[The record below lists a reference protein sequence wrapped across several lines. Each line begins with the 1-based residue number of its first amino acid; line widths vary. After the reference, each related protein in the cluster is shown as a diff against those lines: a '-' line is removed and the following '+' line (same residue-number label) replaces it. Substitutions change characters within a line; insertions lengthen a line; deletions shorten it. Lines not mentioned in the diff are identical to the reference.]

1 MKFVQILILLGLFV
15 FESIAQK
22 PISRTA
28 NTVGL
33 ISFTDNSKPG
43 NEGFGTG
50 TLMAMPISDKQAGIF
65 LVTNKHVL
73 PTKAQND
80 SIHFRL
86 RNLKSNPPTHF
97 DLAIPI
103 FDKSGK
109 FNFRVQVDP
118 DGNDLVVI
126 NVSDFFNRNKN
137 LEYLT
142 ENMFTTSFLIRRDSM
157 ERAKIDLGDEVIF
170 IGFPNILYNKKN
182 FSPIVRTGIIATEPS
197 QDYYFNDIYRNNYF
211 IKSGEVIPER
221 LAGFLI
227 DANVFNGSSGS
238 IVFTKPRHLSV
249 EPDGRLTYFVDPD
262 GDIRVLG
269 ILTTSYFDFNSP
281 MADRLQLG
289 GVISA
294 DQILKTIDLY
304 VSLHK

>member
-1 MKFVQILILLGLFV
+1 MRLIQILTLIALSV
-15 FESIAQK
+15 FDLNAQK

-33 ISFTDNSKPG
+33 ISFIDKTKPG

-50 TLMAMPISDKQAGIF
+50 TLMAIPVSDKQVGIF

-86 RNLKSNPPTHF
+86 RNLKTNPPSHF
-97 DLAIPI
+97 DLVIPI

-109 FNFRVQVDP
+109 FNSLIQFDP

-126 NVSDFFNRNKN
+126 NVSNFFNRNKN

-142 ENMFTTSFLIRRDSM
+142 EDMFTTSFIIRRDSM
-157 ERAKIDLGDEVIF
+157 ERAQIDIGDEIIF
-170 IGFPNILYNKKN
+170 IGFPNVLYNKRN
-182 FSPIVRTGIIATEPS
+182 YSPIVRTGIIATEPS
-197 QDYYFNDIYRNNYF
+197 QDYYFNDIYRTNYF
-211 IKSGEVIPER
+211 KKSGEIIPER
-221 LAGFLI
+221 LVGFLI
-227 DANVFNGSSGS
+227 DANVFSGSSGS
-238 IVFTKPRHLSV
+238 LVFTKPRHLSR
-249 EPDGRLTYFVDPD
+249 EPDGRLTYLADPD

-269 ILTTSYFDFNSP
+269 ILTTSYFDLNSP
-281 MADRLQLG
+281 MSDRLQLG

-304 VSLHK
+304 ISLQK